1 MVGLEKDFKEEVLED
16 EVEEIIENNQEE
28 VNPIVETKQTP
39 KKKSFFE
46 KFAEGLK
53 DFLDNAE

>member
-1 MVGLEKDFKEEVLED
+1 MVGLEKGFKEEDLENK
-16 EVEEIIENNQEE
+16 VEEIIEDDQEE
-28 VNPIVETKQTP
+28 VKPIVETKQQP